1 MMKFVFKNKRNI
13 FLLGGAILL
22 LIFFACGSEKANQ
35 SQEMQPDVLPDQEAW
50 NSTVSSS
57 ANGRLNAVIS
67 YGHMQRFKS
76 RKVIELDD
84 GIEIDFY
91 NEKGEHTSKLTS
103 ERGRLNEASND
114 IEAFGNVV
122 VVSDSGINLKSE
134 HLYWDNSIE
143 KVVSDTFVTITTAE
157 QDTFYGFGFESDQ
170 FLNNWVIRKISGK
183 TSKGIDLELETKK
196 NAKKD
201 TTEVDSVGAKES
213 KIIDATSKK
222 GSLKKESDQPVQNEK
237 NKKIL

>member
-1 MMKFVFKNKRNI
+1 MIKSVFKNKKNV
-13 FLLGGAILL
+13 FLLGWTILF
-22 LIFFACGSEKANQ
+22 LIFFACGGEEGNQ
-35 SQEMQPDVLPDQEAW
+35 SQETQSELLPDQEAW

-57 ANGRLNAVIS
+57 IDGRLNAVIR
-67 YGHMQRFKS
+67 YGHMRRFKS
-76 RKVIELDD
+76 RKVVELDS

-103 ERGRLNEASND
+103 ERGKLNEASND

-122 VVSDSGINLKSE
+122 VVSDSGINLKTE

-183 TSKGIDLELETKK
+183 TSKGIDLQLEERKKTKT
-196 NAKKD
+196 D
-201 TTEVDSVGAKES
+201 TVKIDSVAAKGNADIDSVSEKS
-213 KIIDATSKK
+213 K
-222 GSLKKESDQPVQNEK
+222 LKMQSQQK
-237 NKKIL
+237 